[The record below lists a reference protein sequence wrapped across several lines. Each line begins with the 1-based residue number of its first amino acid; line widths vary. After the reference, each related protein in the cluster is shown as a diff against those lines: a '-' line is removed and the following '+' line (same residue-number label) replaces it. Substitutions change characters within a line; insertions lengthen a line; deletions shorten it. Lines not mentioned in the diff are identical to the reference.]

1 MGQGRKKE
9 GVNTRVAVSET
20 GGDMRGVQRVSK
32 SNKICSKEDEE
43 LGIATRESQSPE
55 KYEDPRTE
63 RDYKSHNTQRRGR

>member
-1 MGQGRKKE
+1 
-9 GVNTRVAVSET
+9 
-20 GGDMRGVQRVSK
+20 MRGVQRVSK

-43 LGIATRESQSPE
+43 LGIATRESQAPE